1 MFKISRIV
9 YSFRFCSETELQGS
23 MSKVSTRSI
32 VRFSSSSTIF
42 FRFIHKLNL
51 NLIANLDYLL
61 KIHILYKYVLYMV
74 YSIKVYSKNTFKI
87 SVGFFFLFV
96 QINQI
101 LLTFLLILLG
111 FGGADMLI
119 LLYLISAS
127 HAKLC

>member
-1 MFKISRIV
+1 
-9 YSFRFCSETELQGS
+9 
-23 MSKVSTRSI
+23 
-32 VRFSSSSTIF
+32 
-42 FRFIHKLNL
+42 
-51 NLIANLDYLL
+51 
-61 KIHILYKYVLYMV
+61 MV
-74 YSIKVYSKNTFKI
+74 YSIKVDSKNAFKI

-127 HAKLC
+127 HARHLIPVFMLSSVSCTYSPKQHNKRTVNQFTMSEIHAGTAKAYFP